1 MLRRMRSKASRLL
14 IFLSLA
20 TMLGVAAVVGQEA
33 FLENRKE
40 SIRREIENA
49 VGRPVAFESVRLRL
63 FRRPG
68 SLGITVTDLR
78 VADDPR
84 FAATPLIR
92 AHELTFSLGWLS
104 LLTGAPTVSD
114 VVLDRP
120 EIQLIR
126 NEYGDINIL
135 APARPLKAGFKSA
148 HANGAAVHAQG
159 AKLYLVDRS
168 SEKAEELRLRDLT
181 ATLQWQRGQRI
192 RVDLSGALSEDGTRP
207 FSVAGTV
214 GAAAPLSEWS
224 RSEVDLEVRAASLPQ
239 TLVSR
244 AWTFLEPHFPA
255 YLRPSGPLTVSARV
269 TGRIDRPRVSGMEI
283 TGALFGAPA
292 DNARLTGEV
301 DFSEGSPWNRG
312 LAKGELHLGP
322 VQLDQLRQ
330 LPWVERMVPAG
341 LRVHEPIRIANAL
354 EGPLDD
360 LRVQATVI
368 ADDHTIQYRDW
379 FLKAPGVS
387 ARLAMNLR
395 VRPDR
400 IVIDE
405 SEARLHNARVPF
417 SGAIVQQPEH
427 LVQLRVQ
434 ADDVPL
440 SGWQA
445 IFPAARDYQLDGSV
459 SARLALGQRSGPRTE
474 PPTLHGNLSLA
485 DVRIISPPGTNR
497 TVQGLQG
504 ELTLRGDEIEIRD
517 LRLRSGLSDLR
528 LRGLLVNLSR
538 PTLHYSLHSDLLNL
552 GDVTGDSAHRAHSFS
567 DVVHEG
573 SAQLHEG
580 IHSVRGYLASASGQ
594 VGGTAYQN
602 LQSLVH
608 WTRGALT
615 VRRLAVETLGGA
627 VYGHGTV
634 ASRNGQGFDV
644 ELQPAAEGLDANGLL
659 ALFPHY
665 PADSI
670 NGNVSLE
677 GRFHSTA
684 TDWPS
689 FVRNLDGQ
697 GRMTLDKGVLADFNP
712 VRGVLATLDAVEG
725 IDRIDAAGPAF
736 LSLVRDD
743 RTSFESVAGRF
754 TIRQG
759 KVRSDDMRLVSDDY
773 SIVGKGSLNPDG
785 QVDLLATLVL
795 SPAFSRDLSGRYRN
809 VRYLFDDE
817 GISLPFRLAGRI
829 PDITI
834 QPDVPQLVRYM
845 FNKLA
850 EERPPRAEDDGGNV
864 WKRIGQGF
872 LELLR

>member
-1 MLRRMRSKASRLL
+1 MLRRMRNKASRLL
-14 IFLSLA
+14 VFLSLA
-20 TMLGVAAVVGQEA
+20 AVLGVAAVVGLEA

-40 SIRREIENA
+40 SIRREIETA
-49 VGRPVAFESVRLRL
+49 VGRAVAFDSVRLRL
-63 FRRPG
+63 FRRLG

-92 AHELTFSLGWLS
+92 AQELTFSLGWFS
-104 LLTGAPTVSD
+104 LLTGAPTISD
-114 VVLDRP
+114 VVLEQP
-120 EIQLIR
+120 ELQVIR
-126 NEYGDINIL
+126 NEYGDINIFV
-135 APARPLKAGFKSA
+135 PAQPLKAGFESA
-148 HANGAAVHAQG
+148 HANGAAVHARG

-168 SEKAEELRLRDLT
+168 SEKPEELRLRDLT
-181 ATLQWQRGQRI
+181 ANLQWQRGQRL
-192 RVDLSGALSEDGTRP
+192 RVEVSGALSEEGART

-214 GAAAPLSEWS
+214 GTAAPLSEW
-224 RSEVDLEVRAASLPQ
+224 RRNEVDLEIRAASLPQ
-239 TLVSR
+239 TLLAR

-255 YLRPSGPLTVSARV
+255 YLRPSGPLTVNARV
-269 TGRIDRPRVSGMEI
+269 TGRIDRPRVTGMEI

-292 DNARLTGEV
+292 DNARLTGAV
-301 DFSEGSPWNRG
+301 DFSQGPAWSRA
-312 LAKGELHLGP
+312 LAKCELHLEP
-322 VQLDQLRQ
+322 VHLDQLRQ
-330 LPWVERMVPAG
+330 LPWVERIVPAG
-341 LRVHEPIRIANAL
+341 VRVHEPLRIVNTL

-360 LRVQATVI
+360 LRVQAALI
-368 ADDHTIQYRDW
+368 ADDHTIQYGDW
-379 FLKAPGVS
+379 FLKAPGVA

-405 SEARLHNARVPF
+405 SEARLHNANVPF

-427 LVQLRVQ
+427 LVELRVQ
-434 ADDVPL
+434 TEDVPL
-440 SGWQA
+440 AGWQEVV
-445 IFPAARDYQLDGSV
+445 PAAKDYQLDGSV
-459 SARLALGQRSGPRTE
+459 SARLALAQKSGPRTE
-474 PPTLHGNLSLA
+474 PPALRGNLRLTN
-485 DVRIISPPGTNR
+485 VHIIGPPGKKR
-497 TVQGLQG
+497 PVQGLQG
-504 ELTLRGDEIEIRD
+504 ELVFRGGDIEIRD

-552 GDVTGDSAHRAHSFS
+552 GDVTGDAAHRAHSFS
-567 DVVHEG
+567 NVVHEG
-573 SAQLHEG
+573 SAELREG
-580 IHSVRGYLASASGQ
+580 IASVRGYLASASGQ

-608 WTRGALT
+608 WTRGGLT
-615 VRRLAVETLGGA
+615 VRRLAIETLGGA
-627 VYGHGTV
+627 IHGHGTV
-634 ASRNGQGFDV
+634 TRRNGGAFDID
-644 ELQPAAEGLDANGLL
+644 LHPSAEGLDANGLL

-677 GRFHSTA
+677 GRFQSRA
-684 TDWPS
+684 TDWQS
-689 FVRNLDGQ
+689 FVGNLNGQ
-697 GRMTLDKGVLADFNP
+697 GRMTLNKGVLADFNP

-725 IDRIDAAGPAF
+725 IERIDAAGPAF

-743 RTSFESVAGRF
+743 RTSFENVTGHF
-754 TIRQG
+754 TIRGG
-759 KVRSDDMRLVSDDY
+759 KARSDDVRLVSDHY
-773 SIVGKGSLNPDG
+773 SIVGQGSLESDG
-785 QVDLLATLVL
+785 QVELQGALVL

-809 VRYLFDDE
+809 VRYLFDAE

-829 PDITI
+829 PDVTI

-850 EERPPRAEDDGGNV
+850 EERPPQAEDNDGNL
-864 WKRIGQGF
+864 WKRLGRGF

>member
-14 IFLSLA
+14 VFLSLA
-20 TMLGVAAVVGQEA
+20 AVLGIAAVVGLEA

-40 SIRREIENA
+40 SIRREIETA
-49 VGRPVAFESVRLRL
+49 VGRAVAFDSVRLRL
-63 FRRPG
+63 FRRLG

-92 AHELTFSLGWLS
+92 ARELTLSLGWLS

-114 VVLDRP
+114 VSLDRP
-120 EIQLIR
+120 EIQVIR
-126 NEYGDINIL
+126 NEYGDINIF
-135 APARPLKAGFKSA
+135 APAQPLKAGFESA
-148 HANGAAVHAQG
+148 HANGAAVHARG

-168 SEKAEELRLRDLT
+168 SEKAEELRLQDLT
-181 ATLQWQRGQRI
+181 ATLQWQRGRRI
-192 RVDLSGALSEDGTRP
+192 RVEVSGALSEDGDRT

-214 GAAAPLSEWS
+214 STAAPLPEWS
-224 RSEVDLEVRAASLPQ
+224 RNEVDLEVRAASLPPA
-239 TLVSR
+239 LVAR
-244 AWTFLEPHFPA
+244 AWTFLETHFPA
-255 YLRPSGPLTVSARV
+255 YLRPSGPLNVSARV

-292 DNARLTGEV
+292 DNARLTGGV
-301 DFSEGSPWNRG
+301 DFSRGPSWNRA
-312 LAKGELHLGP
+312 LAQWQLHLEP
-322 VQLDQLRQ
+322 LHLDQLRQ
-330 LPWVERMVPAG
+330 LPWVERIVPAG
-341 LRVHEPIRIANAL
+341 LRVHEPLRIVNAL

-360 LRVQATVI
+360 LRVRATLV
-368 ADDHTIQYRDW
+368 ADDHTIQYGDW
-379 FLKAPGVS
+379 LLKPPGIS

-400 IVIDE
+400 IVVDE
-405 SEARLHNARVPF
+405 SEVRLHSARVPF

-427 LVQLRVQ
+427 LVQIEAQ

-440 SGWQA
+440 AGWQEM
-445 IFPAARDYQLDGSV
+445 FPGARDYQLDGSV
-459 SARLALGQRSGPRTE
+459 SVRLALGQRSGPRTE
-474 PPTLHGNLSLA
+474 PPTLRGNLSLA
-485 DVRIISPPGTNR
+485 NVHVAGPPGRNR
-497 TVQGLQG
+497 TVQGLHG
-504 ELTLRGDEIEIRD
+504 ELVFRGGEIEIRD
-517 LRLRSGLSDLR
+517 LRLRSGLSDLT
-528 LRGLLVNLSR
+528 LRGLLVNLDR

-552 GDVTGDSAHRAHSFS
+552 GDVTGDAADRAHSFS

-573 SAQLHEG
+573 SAELHEG
-580 IHSVRGYLASASGQ
+580 VASARGYLASTSGQ
-594 VGGTAYQN
+594 VGGTAYEN

-615 VRRLAVETLGGA
+615 VRQLAVETLGGTIH
-627 VYGHGTV
+627 GHGALT
-634 ASRNGQGFDV
+634 SRNGQGFDI
-644 ELQPAAEGLDANGLL
+644 EMHPAVEGLDANGLL

-665 PADSI
+665 PADWI
-670 NGNVSLE
+670 NGRVSLQ
-677 GRFHSTA
+677 GHFQSTA

-689 FVRNLDGQ
+689 FVRNLNGQ

-712 VRGVLATLDAVEG
+712 VRGVLATLDAVQG

-743 RTSFESVAGRF
+743 RISFESVAGRF

-759 KVRSDDMRLVSDDY
+759 KVRSDDVRLVSNDY
-773 SIVGKGSLNPDG
+773 SIVGKGSLDPDG
-785 QVDLLATLVL
+785 QVELLATLVL

-809 VRYLFDDE
+809 VRYLFDAE
-817 GISLPFRLAGRI
+817 GISLPFRLGGRI

-834 QPDVPQLVRYM
+834 EPDVAQLVRYM

-850 EERPPRAEDDGGNV
+850 EERPPQAEDGDGNL
-864 WKRIGQGF
+864 WKRLGRGF